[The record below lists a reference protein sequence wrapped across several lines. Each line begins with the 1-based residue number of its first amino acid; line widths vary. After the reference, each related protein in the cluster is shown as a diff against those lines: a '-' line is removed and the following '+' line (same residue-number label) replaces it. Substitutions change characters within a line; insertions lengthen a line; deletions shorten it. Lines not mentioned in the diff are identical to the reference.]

1 MDSGIC
7 LLCDIENDMV
17 GEDKGGYR
25 RENIESELDFTR
37 IAENSKGH
45 GCPLTLLNYYF
56 DHRNTWHFKNGI
68 IKNYNISMILYYIY
82 DL

>member
-37 IAENSKGH
+37 IAENSKGQR
-45 GCPLTLLNYYF
+45 F
-56 DHRNTWHFKNGI
+56 AR
-68 IKNYNISMILYYIY
+68 
-82 DL
+82 